1 MPFDRAVAPAQSQC
15 RFHGIDTMNTLDL
28 SPKEREELGGLLSS
42 EVVSQTFAG
51 ARVVKG
57 FNHLPAE
64 QLGTNQTVPREPQA
78 IFLSSNDA
86 DASTTVAAL
95 VGLLDLAPVQTRK
108 NWTRVACRFTLWTAD
123 PVDFCFR
130 TSPSVAEKT
139 DKVEASVTA
148 FPLSWPA
155 RAD

>member
-15 RFHGIDTMNTLDL
+15 RFHGIDTMKTLDL

-64 QLGTNQTVPREPQA
+64 QLGTNQTVPGETQA

-86 DASTTVAAL
+86 DASTAVAAL
-95 VGLLDLAPVQTRK
+95 VGLLDLAPVQLGK
-108 NWTRVACRFTLWTAD
+108 LDQGGVPLHV
-123 PVDFCFR
+123 VDGRPGGLLFQNLAKR
-130 TSPSVAEKT
+130 G
-139 DKVEASVTA
+139 
-148 FPLSWPA
+148 
-155 RAD
+155 